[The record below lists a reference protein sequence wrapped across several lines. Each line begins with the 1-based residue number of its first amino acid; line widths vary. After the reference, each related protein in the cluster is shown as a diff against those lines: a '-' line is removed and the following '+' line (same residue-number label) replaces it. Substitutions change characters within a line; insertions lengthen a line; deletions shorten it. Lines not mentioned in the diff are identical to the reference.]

1 MDWIIDDRVKIVRY
15 FNVKYRYSQKLHSE
29 RNKYHFSTNKWDA
42 YLGTARLLLL
52 LTMPRKLMNSWN
64 RPNFSWPGRLFLT
77 RKCCFCHIIVF
88 DLMNNFK
95 YNGFFF
101 HLSFLETPIQS
112 RLIISLGI
120 SQNQGFCTMKCSA
133 VTDPSLE

>member
-29 RNKYHFSTNKWDA
+29 RNKHHFSTNKWDA

-64 RPNFSWPGRLFLT
+64 RPNFSWPGLFFT
-77 RKCCFCHIIVF
+77 RKCCFCHIVVF

-95 YNGFFF
+95 YNVFFSIYHFLKLLFSLDAKLALGFLKIKDFAQWNTQR
-101 HLSFLETPIQS
+101 S
-112 RLIISLGI
+112 
-120 SQNQGFCTMKCSA
+120 
-133 VTDPSLE
+133 